1 MPSSDVVAR
10 SRRNRR
16 RIACIVWG
24 CVGTLGAFFF
34 FPPSNGCLSCYS
46 IISMCLFASRCRQSP
61 GTMFSAQLFANRI
74 GDGVKVFDNLMLQM
88 DVMSLV
94 RFSRVR
100 ATTVLR

>member
-1 MPSSDVVAR
+1 
-10 SRRNRR
+10 
-16 RIACIVWG
+16 
-24 CVGTLGAFFF
+24 
-34 FPPSNGCLSCYS
+34 
-46 IISMCLFASRCRQSP
+46 
-61 GTMFSAQLFANRI
+61 MFSAQLFANRI